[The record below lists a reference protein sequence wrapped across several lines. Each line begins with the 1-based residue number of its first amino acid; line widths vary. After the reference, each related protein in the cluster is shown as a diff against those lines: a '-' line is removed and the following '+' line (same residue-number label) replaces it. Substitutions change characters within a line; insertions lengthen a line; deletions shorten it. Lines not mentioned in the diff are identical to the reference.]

1 MLVGI
6 VCLPFLA
13 WGRYFNFST
22 PEVAKVDWNTREL
35 SVYDVNGD
43 GANDLLLINND
54 KAKIEILYRRTK
66 GGPALP
72 KTVYRNRWQ
81 PVLEDAHFEH
91 HSIIS
96 GGITYA
102 VAAGDLNGD
111 GRTDITYT
119 TKQTPSLTVGYQDE
133 NGLWLEKFTFSD
145 LDPLPWISTLAI
157 TDFNSDKRD
166 DLIVLGKGKLLLF
179 SQNTEGRLQEPK
191 VFLNTEGNAYG
202 LQVRDLNRD
211 SLYDLLYLD
220 ENPGRSL
227 RIRQQYPSG
236 LGPELGFSLDDCLYR
251 CLSPAY
257 ARGAGALCLY

>member
-1 MLVGI
+1 MSRLRGFKVKVLVGI

-13 WGRYFNFST
+13 WGRSFNFST

-35 SVYDVNGD
+35 SVYDINGD
-43 GANDLLLINND
+43 GANDLLLI
-54 KAKIEILYRRTK
+54 IYRRTK

-81 PVLEDAHFEH
+81 PVLEDAHFER

-111 GRTDITYT
+111 GRTDIAYT
-119 TKQTPSLTVGYQDE
+119 TKQTPSLTVRYQDE

-145 LDPLPWISTLAI
+145 VDPLPWISTLAI

-166 DLIVLGKGKLLLF
+166 DLIVLGKSKLLLF

-191 VFLNTEGNAYG
+191 VFLNTEENAYG
-202 LQVRDLNRD
+202 LQVRDLN
-211 SLYDLLYLD
+211 
-220 ENPGRSL
+220 
-227 RIRQQYPSG
+227 
-236 LGPELGFSLDDCLYR
+236 
-251 CLSPAY
+251 
-257 ARGAGALCLY
+257 